1 MADRR
6 MLDRRLLDKARKVRR
21 EAALRVIAPL
31 IGHQPAQRVGRGN
44 GTARQV
50 GTVGEARAAVGAA
63 AGRKFLAAGGAGFSG
78 GDTARIPAGVV
89 YRLGWDFGAETDATA
104 PRAWG

>member
-31 IGHQPAQRVGRGN
+31 IGHQPARRGGRGN
-44 GTARQV
+44 GTPRQV
-50 GTVGEARAAVGAA
+50 GTIGAARATVGAA
-63 AGRKFLAAGGAGFSG
+63 AGGKFLAAGGAGFSA
-78 GDTARIPAGVV
+78 GDTARTPAGVV
-89 YRLGWDFGAETDATA
+89 YRLGWDFGAETDAAA

>member
-31 IGHQPAQRVGRGN
+31 IGHQPARRVGR
-44 GTARQV
+44 
-50 GTVGEARAAVGAA
+50 VGATR
-63 AGRKFLAAGGAGFSG
+63 GRKFLAAGGAGFSA